1 MNKRDA
7 DRIGKEDDN
16 SFIRDVKLRDPS
28 DAAAFAYLYPGLG
41 QILNGQLLKGF
52 ALIGMAS
59 FTVIFALIR
68 AVVSGWEFLLL
79 LLCLPILWVYGVWDA
94 YAYAKKYNEKVASSS
109 GGIELDGWSEH
120 RK

>member
-1 MNKRDA
+1 MNKGDA
-7 DRIGKEDDN
+7 DRISKEDNDK
-16 SFIRDVKLRDPS
+16 FISDVKLKYPS
-28 DAAAFAYLYPGLG
+28 DAAVLAYLYPGLG
-41 QILNGQLLKGF
+41 QIFNGQLLKGF

-59 FTVIFALIR
+59 FILIFALIL

-79 LLCLPILWVYGVWDA
+79 LLCLPVLWVYSVWDA
-94 YAYAKKYNEKVASSS
+94 YAYAKKYNERMASSS

>member
-1 MNKRDA
+1 MNKRD
-7 DRIGKEDDN
+7 DE
-16 SFIRDVKLRDPS
+16 FIRDVKLKDPS
-28 DAAAFAYLYPGLG
+28 DAAFLAFWYPGVG
-41 QILNGQLLKGF
+41 QIFNGQLLKGF

-59 FTVIFALIR
+59 FTVIFALIL
-68 AVVSGWEFLLL
+68 AVVSAWKFLWLLL
-79 LLCLPILWVYGVWDA
+79 GLPILWVYGVWDA

>member
-7 DRIGKEDDN
+7 DRIGKEDNDK
-16 SFIRDVKLRDPS
+16 FIRDVKLKDPS
-28 DAAAFAYLYPGLG
+28 DAAALAFLYPGIG

-59 FTVIFALIR
+59 FTVIFALIL
-68 AVVSGWEFLLL
+68 AVVSGWKFLLL
-79 LLCLPILWVYGVWDA
+79 LLGLPILWVYGVWDA